1 MGNPVP
7 VETMILRCAPRLKG
21 VGLPEKVLIEKA
33 TFEMGSVGVDLL
45 RLGAGKSIR
54 VEIMLSNTSG
64 WARDQGSLR
73 EAQSP
78 RFP

>member
-1 MGNPVP
+1 M
-7 VETMILRCAPRLKG
+7 R
-21 VGLPEKVLIEKA
+21 LPEKVLIEKA

-64 WARDQGSLR
+64 WDRDQGSLR

>member
-1 MGNPVP
+1 M
-7 VETMILRCAPRLKG
+7 
-21 VGLPEKVLIEKA
+21 GLPEKVLTEKA

-45 RLGAGKSIR
+45 RLEAGKSIR
-54 VEIMLSNTSG
+54 VKIMLSDTSG
-64 WARDQGSLR
+64 WDRGQGSLR

>member
-1 MGNPVP
+1 
-7 VETMILRCAPRLKG
+7 
-21 VGLPEKVLIEKA
+21 
-33 TFEMGSVGVDLL
+33 MGSVGVDLL

-64 WARDQGSLR
+64 WDRDQGSLR